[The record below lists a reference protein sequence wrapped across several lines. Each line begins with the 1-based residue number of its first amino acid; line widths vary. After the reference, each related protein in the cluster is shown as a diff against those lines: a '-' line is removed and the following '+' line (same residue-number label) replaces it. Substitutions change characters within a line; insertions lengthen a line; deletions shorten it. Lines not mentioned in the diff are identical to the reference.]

1 MAARLALILL
11 PLALLLTT
19 PASPALAAGQV
30 NTWACSTGDSASGC
44 SSTTLAP
51 MPTARSG
58 LAMTS
63 LSSDGKLYAVGGQTG
78 TSTYTGVTQAYS
90 PTGNNWA
97 TLAADTARTGSVA
110 GGYTLAG
117 TTYLYVAG
125 GYTGTWSGLVS
136 YLDPPTNS
144 WGSVASLPTARAYLG
159 TAVGSDGWVYTI
171 GGQDSSGDLNVV
183 QAFSPT
189 ALDWYCSS
197 SVTGCTKT
205 STPPVAMPTARSKM
219 AVVAD
224 SNGLIYVIGGETASG
239 VYTNVVEAYNPS
251 TRTWTCSVGDTS
263 PGCSSTT
270 IAPMPTS
277 RDADADTTADGLI
290 YVIGGNNSTGNL
302 TSLEVFD
309 PSTNSW
315 ACSTADTAGS
325 GCSSKVLTDLP
336 TARAGAAVATGS
348 DGRLYVV
355 GGNNGSYLS
364 TVEAYQPPTVPG
376 APGSVTATGGERI
389 CLGQLD
395 GPHEHRRDAN
405 FGIHR
410 HLHAGLHARNGP
422 QRHLIDDGVGP
433 DQRHCLHLYR
443 LSHELRRLG
452 RRDHLKQRDS
462 LRVRLRGVIAFRRRS
477 RQLRRD
483 PHRIRP
489 IGLHIT
495 GHLPSGGHGLRR
507 MEHHLPVI
515 RLHLCRGHRKVPHW
529 RRLTA
534 LRLSAA
540 RPADRS
546 LSHRNHVYGKVRSPS
561 ISISGNTPIDT
572 GSAVKV
578 ASAQS
583 GTGLGTYDFTPG
595 NIGVAGNNLQLTLP
609 SYAYSTT
616 YGSTIT
622 ESIVS
627 GP

>member
-1 MAARLALILL
+1 
-11 PLALLLTT
+11 
-19 PASPALAAGQV
+19 
-30 NTWACSTGDSASGC
+30 
-44 SSTTLAP
+44 

-58 LAMTS
+58 LALAS

-78 TSTYTGVTQAYS
+78 TSTYTGATQAYS

-97 TLAADTARTGSVA
+97 TVAADTARTGSVA

-136 YLDPPTNS
+136 YLNPLTNS
-144 WGSVASLPTARAYLG
+144 WGSVASIPTARGYLG
-159 TAVGSDGWVYTI
+159 TAVGSDGWVYMI
-171 GGQDSSGDLNVV
+171 GGQNTSGDLNVV

-189 ALDWYCSS
+189 TLDWYCSS
-197 SVTGCTKT
+197 SVAGCTKT
-205 STPPVAMPTARSKM
+205 STPPIAMPTARSKM
-219 AVVAD
+219 AVVTD
-224 SNGLIYVIGGETASG
+224 SNGLIYVIGGETANG

-277 RDADADTTADGLI
+277 RDADADTTSDGLI
-290 YVIGGNNSTGNL
+290 YVIGGNNSTGDL
-302 TSLEVFD
+302 SSIEVFN

-315 ACSTADTAGS
+315 ACSTGDSAGS

-336 TARAGAAVATGS
+336 TARVGAAVATGS

-355 GGNNGSYLS
+355 GGNNGTYLS

-376 APGSVTATGGERI
+376 APGSVTATG
-389 CLGQLD
+389 
-395 GPHEHRRDAN
+395 AN
-405 FGIHR
+405 ASASVTWTAPASTGGMPISGYTVTCTPSCTPVMVPSGTLSTMVSGLTNGTAYTFTVSATNFVGSGTGTTSNSVTPYACGSGVLTLSGGAPGNFAATLTGSDQSAYTSLATYRAADTDCGGWNITFQSSAFTCI
-410 HLHAGLHARNGP
+410 AGTGKCPAG
-422 QRHLIDDGVGP
+422 G
-433 DQRHCLHLYR
+433 
-443 LSHELRRLG
+443 
-452 RRDHLKQRDS
+452 DS
-462 LRVRLRGVIAFRRRS
+462 
-477 RQLRRD
+477 
-483 PHRIRP
+483 
-489 IGLHIT
+489 
-495 GHLPSGGHGLRR
+495 LPSGSLLLAPPTVTCHAGTTCTG
-507 MEHHLPVI
+507 
-515 RLHLCRGHRKVPHW
+515 K
-529 RRLTA
+529 
-534 LRLSAA
+534 SA
-540 RPADRS
+540 PPD
-546 LSHRNHVYGKVRSPS
+546 
-561 ISISGNTPIDT
+561 ISIAGNTPIDT

-583 GTGLGTYDFTPG
+583 GRGLGTYDFTPG
-595 NIGVAGNNLQLTLP
+595 SIGVAGNNLQLTLP